1 MQSHGRN
8 KLGGA
13 TMVSAKDSFLAAVN
27 WFLRKNGHGAR
38 LFFLLFVGNFV
49 LTRLLVVK

>member
-8 KLGGA
+8 KPGGA

-27 WFLRKNGHGAR
+27 WFLRKKGHGAQAE
-38 LFFLLFVGNFV
+38 LSEAVGFL
-49 LTRLLVVK
+49 RSY